1 MKQNKDQELAGVR
14 VDKWL
19 WAARFF
25 KTRQLAVQA
34 IEKDRVQV
42 NGNTVKAGKE
52 LRGGEMLRVQVGE
65 VSYELEVLLVTHQ
78 RGSAT
83 IARTLYKETPE
94 SAKARM
100 DALERRRL
108 QPEPARQLH
117 GRPNKHERRAL
128 EELKDWY

>member
-1 MKQNKDQELAGVR
+1 MKTSKDQNHPGVR

-34 IEKDRVQV
+34 IERERVQV
-42 NGNTVKAGKE
+42 NGNPVKAGKE
-52 LRGGEMLRVQVGE
+52 LRGGEMLKVQVGE
-65 VSYELEVLLVTHQ
+65 VSYELEVLLLTQQ

-108 QPEPARQLH
+108 QPEPARQLQ

-128 EELKDWY
+128 EALKAQY